1 MSEADKLKAEAAK
14 LLESL
19 CKATEALKVVQ
30 ELKKSTDNDNE
41 VFFIS
46 EVTLQFL
53 CIGLFDHQI

>member
-1 MSEADKLKAEAAK
+1 MSDADKLKAEAAK
-14 LLESL
+14 LFESL

-46 EVTLQFL
+46 EVTLQFI
-53 CIGLFDHQI
+53 CI